1 MTATESTT
9 MKSSATRQ
17 DEFSADSTSSGEPT
31 VTTTEVSIEPGH
43 AVAQRSRRRVLVLG
57 CSAFI
62 LCALLAIGAVLFGKV
77 RAMETTDTS
86 RSEAVAA
93 ARDLLPKVLS
103 YSYDTLDASLTGAT
117 DALTG
122 DFKSDFQQLV
132 DSAVRPSA
140 ADRKIVTTTAVQ
152 DASVVDADQAHATVL
167 AFINQS
173 TTAADQQTPKIDGAR
188 LRIGLEKV
196 DGRWLISS
204 IDPV

>member
-1 MTATESTT
+1 
-9 MKSSATRQ
+9 
-17 DEFSADSTSSGEPT
+17 
-31 VTTTEVSIEPGH
+31 
-43 AVAQRSRRRVLVLG
+43 
-57 CSAFI
+57 
-62 LCALLAIGAVLFGKV
+62 
-77 RAMETTDTS
+77 METTDTS
-86 RSEAVAA
+86 RTDAVGA
-93 ARDLLPKVLS
+93 ARDLLPTVLS

>member
-9 MKSSATRQ
+9 MKSSATPQ
-17 DEFSADSTSSGEPT
+17 DEFSADSMSSGEPP
-31 VTTTEVSIEPGH
+31 VTTEVSIEPGH
-43 AVAQRSRRRVLVLG
+43 PVAQRSRRRVLALG

-77 RAMETTDTS
+77 RDMETTAKS
-86 RSEAVAA
+86 RAEAVAA

-152 DASVVDADQAHATVL
+152 DASVVDADQSHATVL